1 MNELYKILLVD
12 DEEEVRTSIIKKIDW
27 EKNGFTVIGD
37 AENGKDALEKIE
49 QLEPDVVLT
58 DVRMPYMN
66 GLELAAE
73 LRRIHPSVKVVIFSG
88 YDDFEYAKQAIQL
101 NIIEYIL
108 KPVNARELTDI
119 LGKIKINLD
128 DEIERLRGETVLQ
141 DNLKKNLVILRENFL
156 SRLVKGKIERKQI
169 EHEMKE
175 YALPFLESNCWVA
188 LKINLDNGGSDKDGN
203 PLSVQN
209 LLDSRMQE
217 WTGYASFHRPSGLC
231 AIVGMESEGEITHL
245 MALLNDVCR
254 ESRRILYQP
263 LTIGMGSVVH
273 QIEKIAQS
281 YSGAREAVAYGG
293 IAGDIV
299 YINDVEPHQKPILWL
314 DDKMEADLN
323 YALRFGDEDKILSCV
338 ENIVQLMETSV
349 SCNVQPYLISILH
362 VILQVVQKH
371 ELDEQ
376 LVFGKYADY
385 YGVLSEVS
393 TTESLFQWLSGI
405 CYSISA
411 CIANARKGTTK
422 TVVQEAKRYIEE
434 NYQNSDL
441 SLETLCDYLHMS
453 AAYFSTVFKKEEG
466 ESYISYLTGVRMK
479 KAAELLES
487 TDEKTYVIAAKVGY
501 DEPNYFSYVFKKRY
515 GVSPNKFRGKRG

>member
-1 MNELYKILLVD
+1 MNDMYKILLVD

-58 DVRMPYMN
+58 DIRMPYMD

-119 LGKIKINLD
+119 LGKIKTNLD
-128 DEIERLRGETVLQ
+128 EEFDRLRGETAQ
-141 DNLKKNLVILRENFL
+141 RDNLQKNMVVLRENFL
-156 SRLVKGKIERKQI
+156 SKLVKGKLEKKQI
-169 EHEMKE
+169 VHDLKE
-175 YALPFLESNCWVA
+175 YGLPLLESKCWVA
-188 LKINLDNGGSDKDGN
+188 LKINLDGSRTDKDGML
-203 PLSVQN
+203 LSVQG
-209 LLDSRMQE
+209 LLDSRMKE
-217 WTGYASFHRPSGLC
+217 WNGYVSFHRPSGLC
-231 AIVGMESEGEITHL
+231 AIVGMESEGEFSSL
-245 MALLNDVCR
+245 MTFLNDICR
-254 ESRRILYQP
+254 ESRRILNQP
-263 LTIGMGSVVH
+263 ITIGMGQVVH
-273 QIEKIAQS
+273 QMERVEQS
-281 YSGAREAVAYGG
+281 YSGAREAVAYGS
-293 IAGDIV
+293 IAGDVI
-299 YINDVEPHQKPILWL
+299 YINDVEPRQKSILWL
-314 DDKMEADLN
+314 DDKMEADLTH
-323 YALRFGDEDKILSCV
+323 ALRFGDEDMILSCV
-338 ENIVQLMETSV
+338 ENIVQLMDASGG
-349 SCNVQPYLISILH
+349 NGVQAYLISILH

-376 LVFGKYADY
+376 LVFGTYKDY
-385 YGVLSEVS
+385 YGVLSEV
-393 TTESLFQWLSGI
+393 TTSEKLFQWLSGS

-411 CIANARKGTTK
+411 CISNARKGTTRT
-422 TVVQEAKRYIEE
+422 TVQVAKRYIEE

-441 SLETLCDYLHMS
+441 SLEMLCEHLHIS

-479 KAAELLES
+479 KAAELLKT
-487 TDEKTYVIAAKVGY
+487 TDEKTYVIAERVGY

-515 GVSPNKFRGKRG
+515 GVSPNKYRGKRG

>member
-1 MNELYKILLVD
+1 MNEMYKILLVD
-12 DEEEVRTSIIKKIDW
+12 DEEEIRTSIIKKIDW
-27 EKNGFTVIGD
+27 DKNGFTVIGD

-58 DVRMPYMN
+58 DIRMPYMD

-73 LRRIHPSVKVVIFSG
+73 LRRMHPSIKVVIFSG

-119 LGKIKINLD
+119 LGKIKTNLD
-128 DEIERLRGETVLQ
+128 EEIERLRGETVLQ

-156 SRLVKGKIERKQI
+156 SKLVKGKIEIKQI

-175 YALPFLESNCWVA
+175 YELPFLESNCWVA

-231 AIVGMESEGEITHL
+231 AIVGMESKGEITHL

-299 YINDVEPHQKPILWL
+299 YINDVEPRQKPILWL

-338 ENIVQLMETSV
+338 ENIVQLMETSG

-385 YGVLSEVS
+385 YGVLSEVD
-393 TTESLFQWLSGI
+393 TTERLFQWLSSI

-422 TVVQEAKRYIEE
+422 TIVQEAKRYIEE
-434 NYQNSDL
+434 NYQNSNL
-441 SLETLCDYLHMS
+441 SLETLCDHLHMS
-453 AAYFSTVFKKEEG
+453 TAYFSTVFKKEEG

-479 KAAELLES
+479 KAAELLKT

>member
-119 LGKIKINLD
+119 LRKIKTNLD
-128 DEIERLRGETVLQ
+128 EEIERLRGETVQQ